1 LDKTVLFWILFGVL
15 GFAFALAVQMRIVT
29 ALVLRR
35 ALGAWREGFAD
46 REKANRAVVLA
57 AGAAP
62 LSSELDPDTSQ
73 AVSHLRDT
81 YASALGHLR
90 TARRCSIIAPVLLL
104 GLVAAGRTVLGVI

>member
-1 LDKTVLFWILFGVL
+1 MDKTVLFWILFGVL

-35 ALGAWREGFAD
+35 ALGAWRESFID
-46 REKANRAVVLA
+46 RTKANRAVVLA

-62 LSSELDPDTSQ
+62 LSSELESETSE
-73 AVSHLRDT
+73 AVTHLRET

-90 TARRCSIIAPVLLL
+90 TARRYSLIAPVLLL
-104 GLVAAGRTVLGVI
+104 GLVAIGRVVLGVI